1 MTEKQI
7 KAHQAKNKKIVNRKK
22 YYFLKALSIVLLLSV
37 ASLWIAAI
45 PLLQHWQISP
55 LIVGMVLGMAL
66 FYPVHR
72 QKRYAHGVHFCSKT
86 LLRLGIILYGFRISL
101 NELEAVG
108 IAGFL
113 SSIIVVIGI
122 YVFAMLIG
130 KYILNIDH
138 ETSILVGSGSAICGA
153 AAVLAVESSL
163 KLPAYKSGIA
173 VATVLLYGMLA
184 MFLYPIIY
192 QLNIIPFN
200 HYWEGVYIGATVH
213 EVAQVVAA
221 SSAISPQTQQTAVI
235 VKMIRVILLIP
246 ALFILPFV
254 IKKKNSH
261 TPQKNKITIPWFAL
275 LFLVAIVMNSLLIYE
290 FEELPF
296 FNQSIQWIDTFILTI
311 AMTALGLSIDVK
323 KMVRSGGKAFLLAG
337 ILFVLLLAG
346 GFGLI
351 YCMSHIFR

>member
-1 MTEKQI
+1 MTATQ
-7 KAHQAKNKKIVNRKK
+7 AHQAKNKKIVNRKRF
-22 YYFLKALSIVLLLSV
+22 YFGKALTIVILLSI
-37 ASLWIAAI
+37 ASLLIAEI
-45 PLLQHWQISP
+45 PILKHWQISP
-55 LIVGMVLGMAL
+55 LIIGMLLGMVF

-113 SSIIVVIGI
+113 ASIIVVIGI
-122 YVFAMLIG
+122 YIFAMLIG
-130 KYILNIDH
+130 KYILKIDN

-192 QLNIIPFN
+192 QVGILPFT

-221 SSAISPQTQQTAVI
+221 SSAISPETQQTAVI

-254 IKKKNSH
+254 IKKKNNNAH
-261 TPQKNKITIPWFAL
+261 QKNKITIPWFAL
-275 LFLVAIVMNSLLIYE
+275 LFLMAIVMNSLLIYE
-290 FEELPF
+290 FRELKF
-296 FNQSIQWIDTFILTI
+296 FHQSIQWIDTFILTI

-323 KMVRSGGKAFLLAG
+323 KMIRSGGKAFLLAG
-337 ILFVLLLAG
+337 ILFVLLLIG

-351 YCMSHIFR
+351 YFMSNIFV